1 MRRICLTALSLAA
14 LFLVTHQQVVCSD
27 LQISL
32 PKPDEVAQI
41 TVEPGLLNWYT
52 PESLLKLLPYFVP
65 SQGVIRRKKFLQ
77 RGTLVLKNGTVLHWK
92 AGGNTSLQIHTEQ
105 ERQLFVL
112 PAECALTE
120 LRKRI
125 ALKPPGSRVFQ
136 HTGVISMSYSS
147 VGTAVTLNSM
157 PLEDGVDR
165 LSGPAVSA
173 EFQCHQG
180 HASTVVSFHL
190 WLTKRLRGESLA
202 LFADSRLLKRVVP
215 RKPTDASLEDLGIVV
230 YTIKLQRNVFLN
242 MLSAQ
247 KVEVRAGRR
256 TFTLSAD
263 HVNALRDLVSRM
275 E

>member
-1 MRRICLTALSLAA
+1 MERNCLTALSLAA
-14 LFLVTHQQVVCSD
+14 LLLVTHQQALCND
-27 LQISL
+27 RQIPL

-41 TVEPGLLNWYT
+41 TVEPGFWYT
-52 PESLLKLLPYFVP
+52 PELLLKLLPYFVP
-65 SQGVIRRKKFLQ
+65 SKGVFGTTFPQ

-92 AGGNTSLQIHTEQ
+92 AANNTSLEIYTEQ

-120 LRKRI
+120 LGKRI
-125 ALKPPGSRVFQ
+125 ALSPPGSRVFQ

-147 VGTAVTLNSM
+147 AGTAVKLNSM
-157 PLEDGVDR
+157 PLEDRFDSPNAPG
-165 LSGPAVSA
+165 VSA
-173 EFQCHQG
+173 DFQCHQG

-202 LFADSRLLKRVVP
+202 LFADSRLLKQVVP
-215 RKPTDASLEDLGIVV
+215 RKPTDASLEDLGLIV

-247 KVEVRAGRR
+247 KVEVRAGQS

-275 E
+275 K